1 MVSSLYRQPLLSF
14 SSVQS
19 LSHVRLFETPRTTA
33 RQVSLSITGYLRLFK
48 LMCIESVM
56 PSSHLILCLP
66 LLPPPLIFPSITDF
80 SSRYQ
85 MVILSCLSVNLLN
98 GFDFP
103 NAVPMILSHCVYH
116 FTKTQL
122 PKSQSWII
130 STPSCI
136 LPHCFLKLFS
146 KIYQTEVSPCLFFS
160 LAFLNG
166 KFVY

>member
-1 MVSSLYRQPLLSF
+1 MVSSLYHQPLLSF

-19 LSHVRLFETPRTTA
+19 LSHVRLFETPWTA
-33 RQVSLSITGYLRLFK
+33 ACQASLSTSSSRRLLK
-48 LMCIESVM
+48 LMSIESVM
-56 PSSHLILCLP
+56 PSSHLILCRP
-66 LLPPPLIFPSITDF
+66 LLLPPLIFPSITVF
-80 SSRYQ
+80 SSHYQ

-103 NAVPMILSHCVYH
+103 NAVPMILSPCVYH

-146 KIYQTEVSPCLFFS
+146 KIYQSEVSPFLFFS
-160 LAFLNG
+160 LPFLNG